1 MCGKIKSTEKFVNLR
16 TFSSE
21 LGNLTKNCAFCS
33 CEKFHHV
40 EWVGIRQSAHF

>member
-1 MCGKIKSTEKFVNLR
+1 MCGKIKSTEKLNNLR

-33 CEKFHHV
+33 CEKFHHA